1 MNHEQ
6 FLIPEEN
13 KQALAEKLSL
23 ARDLIN
29 ESQVSEETKVEM
41 LRVLQEY
48 LENWQKHYASLY
60 DAVHWTISQ
69 LLGIY
74 KKDADQLEA
83 KALFENIRDD
93 LWTLVR
99 D

>member
-1 MNHEQ
+1 MNNEQ

-13 KQALAEKLSL
+13 QQALAEKLSL
-23 ARDLIN
+23 SRDLVN
-29 ESQVSEETKVEM
+29 ESQVGEGTKIEM

-48 LENWQKHYASLY
+48 LENWQKHYGSLY

-69 LLGIY
+69 LLDIY
-74 KKDADQLEA
+74 KKDTNQLEA

-99 D
+99 N

>member
-23 ARDLIN
+23 VRDLVN
-29 ESQVSEETKVEM
+29 ESQVSENTKTAI

-48 LENWQKHYASLY
+48 LENWQKHYGSLY

-69 LLGIY
+69 LLDIY
-74 KKDADQLEA
+74 KKDPDVDEA

-99 D
+99 N